1 LRVFWAECRKTQK
14 CASRWRNA
22 GAQPSWL
29 LSKPHPLHAELIL
42 LVKCR
47 FCCNLEGKKKE
58 TLLRKNDTDVFSACV
73 LAGMQCV
80 PHARLLRLNQGVR
93 GSSRRHLS
101 CTKPPPTSPFAHEST
116 QHSTLTNPLRST
128 SRLFSPFLFS
138 PALDC
143 RLGGTTSEQRNDA
156 HALACSNRV
165 LSLANPAHCNSPTP
179 DGLTCGFASLPNE
192 NRSLNSRQSLNK
204 SGKW

>member
-1 LRVFWAECRKTQK
+1 M
-14 CASRWRNA
+14 
-22 GAQPSWL
+22 
-29 LSKPHPLHAELIL
+29 
-42 LVKCR
+42 
-47 FCCNLEGKKKE
+47 
-58 TLLRKNDTDVFSACV
+58 FSACV

-128 SRLFSPFLFS
+128 SRLFSPFLFA

-179 DGLTCGFASLPNE
+179 DGLTCGFCFFAEREPFAKL
-192 NRSLNSRQSLNK
+192 QTK
-204 SGKW
+204 SKQKREMVKSISKPRRLLRW